1 MKRTTAFTLIEL
13 LITMVIGV
21 LILGVVF
28 AIVQS
33 ASRVTLQ
40 SVSTSAGIEHLQQTS
55 NVVADD
61 VRRAY
66 KLLPS
71 GQAAPV
77 SAAATGA
84 PGLAGPDLL
93 ALVVPA
99 DRGGTCKTAFE
110 YLVYYLVPRR
120 AVSSGSVWATLRPD
134 PANDDKRVLMQY
146 RACTPRGVLPSAA
159 PAGGIVRV
167 VADLLGTATFDTC
180 CETAADHARQVTV
193 TLSAAQTIGGRT
205 VASRTIT
212 TVAVSR
218 NVPAK

>member
-1 MKRTTAFTLIEL
+1 MKRDGFTLIEL
-13 LITMVIGV
+13 LVTMVIGI
-21 LILGVVF
+21 LILGLVF
-28 AIVQS
+28 ALVQS
-33 ASRVTLQ
+33 TSHVTQQ

-66 KLLPS
+66 SLLPP
-71 GQAAPV
+71 GNAAPV

-84 PGLAGPDLL
+84 PELAGPDLL
-93 ALVVPA
+93 ALVAPA
-99 DRGGTCKTAFE
+99 DPGGTCATAFE
-110 YLVYYLVPRR
+110 YVVYYVVPR
-120 AVSSGSVWATLRPD
+120 SSVTGGSVWASLPTD
-134 PANDDKRVLMQY
+134 TANNDKRVLMQY
-146 RACTPRGVLPSAA
+146 RACTPGSAIPTAA

-193 TLSAAQTIGGRT
+193 TLAAAQTIGGNT
-205 VASRTIT
+205 VTSRTIT